1 MKKRILALALCLG
14 LLAGMVPAYAFEP
27 GLEPDVS
34 TLALMLEE
42 DAVEA
47 VELPENE
54 KTVLTAD
61 PADAETYQWQIRVME
76 SPELWVDIF
85 GQTEAECNLSY
96 PMVANLLDEN
106 GQAYVRCRSVIGG
119 ETILSEPV
127 VVTVTEPTVIEL
139 PEEPVVAIVTEP
151 AVVELPEEPVE
162 EPEAPAATEEPEVPA
177 ATEEPET
184 PAPTEEP
191 EAPAPTEEPEAP
203 AATEEPEAP
212 APTEEPAAEGEDASG
227 EEAGAVDYSTPV
239 VHGYSLKRMLL
250 ANETPTPATYNVV
263 VHYVFENGEMV
274 ADPYTASLAAGSSF
288 SATVTFP
295 VVQGYL
301 PYVGEATETSSSIE
315 LNYTNIQEDHT
326 ITVVYKPTNVDYTVI
341 HYQQNVDNDQYTEVG
356 RETRQGLTN
365 SPVPEVAWDKDDDT
379 ENNPEGFYS
388 LLYEKPAIAADGST
402 VVEVYYDRI
411 YSLMLFDLDGG
422 YGVEPIYARYGTPI
436 GDVGTPT
443 KAGYTF
449 KGWSEDGTTGV
460 DLPDKMPAGNKTYK
474 ALWQPDDTAK
484 VTIVFWGENADDEE
498 YSYIQSGVVQATP
511 GSEFTY
517 TGDGILVCGKEAHTH
532 SDACGLNCTHTHHE
546 VACYSAGKGLVEK
559 VPSQTPTHI
568 GDGIYTYTTSN
579 WFGSTTHYYVLI
591 GSTWYCGSSSDWF
604 GNISAT
610 DTVEITLSCSHA
622 HDDSCYSCGEQ
633 AHTHDSSCYM
643 GGAGLDSKLWTFV
656 RSDTV
661 TVAADG
667 SSVVNVYYDRTEKAL
682 TFKYDYR
689 NGNYQATEIITAK
702 WGANIKNQY
711 EAVAENAGSTFWS
724 AKSSGGGPYTNY
736 FGVMPETSATYY
748 NRGSSGNEGT
758 MTYYGED
765 LNGAYTVKLFEVSGV
780 GGYTVTSEDRYEFEG
795 FTYHHGTSNGSSCS
809 GAAFY
814 YTRNSYTLTFNDGYE
829 DVKTE
834 SVKYEAPLS
843 NYQDYRPAVPS
854 AYEPGSVTFGGWY
867 LNPECTGAEFKLT
880 EHTMPANNMILYA
893 KWVPVIHTVEFYL
906 DKAAL
911 EAGTKLDTHR
921 DQTVSH
927 GSLVDPAPEAPVNGS
942 YTFVG
947 WFYLDNG
954 VEKAFDF
961 ANMPVNKDL
970 KVYGKWSSNTL
981 MEYTISYKLQGT
993 DTEIAARTTGSGLAG
1008 VTKTFE
1014 AKGGADLYDGYQEG
1028 YFPVVKSHSLTI
1040 DIDDEGNNTFTFW
1053 YVQRD
1058 AVPYTVKYLNKVT
1071 GESVSPEKT
1080 VNDNRKAVVTET
1092 FKPIPGY
1099 MPDAYQKRLVV
1110 SAEEGAVNEIIFY
1123 YTKDT
1128 THAYYKITHYT
1139 QNTNGATWTEYASS
1153 QAVGDIGTTYTAD
1166 PLTIPGFTYDSTV
1179 EGTVASG
1186 KLTAGGLELKLYY
1199 TRNEYPYQV
1208 RYLEQGTGKT
1218 LANPKGSKGR
1228 YGEVISEEAIPVP
1241 DYDPVAPTS
1250 QTLNIRIEES
1260 QTEAKLNVI
1269 TFYYQ
1274 EKTVAIHYQVVG
1286 PDGCGTVV
1294 PASETVKVLNG
1305 IANGSTATAR
1315 SKEYRFVGWYSDAD
1329 CTNRVSADSKYVPEK
1344 VDGKNVAAT
1353 YYAKFEPN
1361 QGSLTIEK
1369 TVKGGVEQDFIFD
1382 VTGGGKTYTVVISCD
1397 ADGQGSTTIQGL
1409 TAGSYT
1415 VAERTGWSWKY
1426 ECEGDA
1432 SKDVTVPGG
1441 GAGTV
1446 SFTNE
1451 KTSNWFG
1458 ASDKADNV
1466 FHVVT
1471 TNQAQDIQPAAL
1483 PEKKLEL
1490 NGEEV

>member
-106 GQAYVRCRSVIGG
+106 SQAYVRCRSVIGG

-162 EPEAPAATEEPEVPA
+162 EPEAPAATEEPEAPA
-177 ATEEPET
+177 PTEEPEVPAPT
-184 PAPTEEP
+184 EEPEVPAPTEEP

-203 AATEEPEAP
+203 APTEEPEAP

-263 VHYVFENGEMV
+263 IHYVFENGEMV

-301 PYVGEATETSSSIE
+301 PYVGEAAETSSSIE

-365 SPVPEVAWDKDDDT
+365 SNVPEVAKT
-379 ENNPEGFYS
+379 YEGFYA

-436 GDVGTPT
+436 GNVGTPT

-449 KGWSEDGTTGV
+449 AGWTKDAAAAT
-460 DLPDKMPAGNKTYK
+460 LPATMPASNASYK
-474 ALWQPDDTAK
+474 ASWIPGNGVKYT
-484 VTIVFWGENADDEE
+484 VVYWYENADDDN
-498 YSYIQSGVVQATP
+498 YSVAGSAEKAAVAGTSVSSGT
-511 GSEFTY
+511 
-517 TGDGILVCGKEAHTH
+517 
-532 SDACGLNCTHTHHE
+532 
-546 VACYSAGKGLVEK
+546 YSAQPDKFTGR
-559 VPSQTPTHI
+559 
-568 GDGIYTYTTSN
+568 D
-579 WFGSTTHYYVLI
+579 TTHFIY
-591 GSTWYCGSSSDWF
+591 
-604 GNISAT
+604 NA
-610 DTVEITLSCSHA
+610 EKA
-622 HDDSCYSCGEQ
+622 E
-633 AHTHDSSCYM
+633 
-643 GGAGLDSKLWTFV
+643 
-656 RSDTV
+656 TV
-661 TVAADG
+661 TVQGDG
-667 SSVVNVYYDRTEKAL
+667 STVLNVY
-682 TFKYDYR
+682 F
-689 NGNYQATEIITAK
+689 
-702 WGANIKNQY
+702 
-711 EAVAENAGSTFWS
+711 
-724 AKSSGGGPYTNY
+724 
-736 FGVMPETSATYY
+736 
-748 NRGSSGNEGT
+748 
-758 MTYYGED
+758 
-765 LNGAYTVKLFEVSGV
+765 
-780 GGYTVTSEDRYEFEG
+780 
-795 FTYHHGTSNGSSCS
+795 
-809 GAAFY
+809 
-814 YTRNSYTLTFNDGYE
+814 TRNVYTLTFQVYKSSGWLGSWQTVHTITAKYDQEISGEFDKAPLNTTYSGRAWE
-829 DVKTE
+829 DTGNTYDYALQTLDRMPGNNVTFHLYNKNSNTQKTIYYYVQKVGTTVSPNTWPNNTTNFELLKEVKTYFNFATYNE
-834 SVKYEAPLS
+834 EYHEIQGFTRYSSSVAGFNTQGRKDFTNNNTLNLYYMRNSYPLSFHNYNAEVSGHGGPVQYEAS
-843 NYQDYRPAVPS
+843 IQDHEFTPDYPNGLEEN
-854 AYEPGSVTFGGWY
+854 AYVFEGWY
-867 LNPECTGAEFKLT
+867 LNPFFREEDKVNFDTFQ
-880 EHTMPANNMILYA
+880 MPASPVILYA
-893 KWVPVIHTVEFYL
+893 HWVPVTHTVEFYL

-911 EAGTKLDTHR
+911 EAGTKLDTHP

-927 GSLVDPAPEAPVNGS
+927 GSLVDPAPADPANGS

-993 DTEIAARTTGSGLAG
+993 DTEIAAHTTGSGLAG

-1040 DIDDEGNNTFTFW
+1040 DIANEGNNTFTFW
-1053 YVQRD
+1053 YVQRN
-1058 AVPYTVKYLNKVT
+1058 AVPYTVKYLNKAT
-1071 GESVSPEKT
+1071 GEPVSPEKT
-1080 VNDNRKAVVTET
+1080 VSDNRKAVVTET
-1092 FKPIPGY
+1092 FVPVSGM

-1139 QNTNGATWTEYASS
+1139 QNTDGATWTEYASS

-1186 KLTAGGLELKLYY
+1186 ELTAGGLELKLYY
-1199 TRNEYPYQV
+1199 IRNEYPYQV
-1208 RYLEQGTGKT
+1208 RYLEQGTGKP
-1218 LANPKGSKGR
+1218 LANPKDGKGR
-1228 YGEVISEEAIPVP
+1228 YGAVISEAAIPIE
-1241 DYDPVAPTS
+1241 DYDPVTS
-1250 QTLNIRIEES
+1250 TPQTLNIRIEES

-1274 EKTVAIHYQVVG
+1274 EQDVTIQYQVVG
-1286 PDGCGTVV
+1286 PEGCGTVTL
-1294 PASETVKVLNG
+1294 ASETVKVLSG
-1305 IANGSTATAR
+1305 TAIGSTATA
-1315 SKEYRFVGWYSDAD
+1315 SSEEYRFVGWYSDAA
-1329 CTNRVSADSKYVPEK
+1329 CTTWVSADSKYVPEK
-1344 VDGKNVAAT
+1344 VAGKNVAAT

-1382 VTGGGKTYTVVISCD
+1382 VTGGGKTYTVVISCG
-1397 ADGQGSTTIQGL
+1397 ADGKGSTTIQGL

-1426 ECEGDA
+1426 ECTNGA

-1458 ASDKADNV
+1458 ASDKVDNV
-1466 FHVVT
+1466 FDVVT

>member
-96 PMVANLLDEN
+96 PMVVNLLDEN

-162 EPEAPAATEEPEVPA
+162 EPEAPAATEEPEAPA
-177 ATEEPET
+177 PTEEPEV

-191 EAPAPTEEPEAP
+191 EAPAP
-203 AATEEPEAP
+203 TEEPEAP

-263 VHYVFENGEMV
+263 IHYVFENGEMV

-301 PYVGEATETSSSIE
+301 PYVGEAAETSSSIE

-365 SPVPEVAWDKDDDT
+365 SNVPEVAKT
-379 ENNPEGFYS
+379 YEGFYA

-436 GDVGTPT
+436 GNVGTPT

-667 SSVVNVYYDRTEKAL
+667 SSVVNVYYDRVEYTVNFY
-682 TFKYDYR
+682 TR
-689 NGNYQATEIITAK
+689 GNSPSEYTDLRITAK
-702 WGANIKNQY
+702 WGASILDQWPTYNSSSSWY
-711 EAVAENAGSTFWS
+711 VST
-724 AKSSGGGPYTNY
+724 SGNTWQNSIQ
-736 FGVMPETSATYY
+736 VMPVGGAKFYGPKTGDSSYTAYYYVEALPGDTDTITHNGVTYKLHHTDVSV
-748 NRGSSGNEGT
+748 SSGN
-758 MTYYGED
+758 
-765 LNGAYTVKLFEVSGV
+765 
-780 GGYTVTSEDRYEFEG
+780 VTDEERYEIKG
-795 FTYHHGTSNGSSCS
+795 FTYKEGTANGQSFNN
-809 GAAFY
+809 AKFY
-814 YTRNSYTLTFNDGYE
+814 YTRNSYYLTFSDGFNE
-829 DVKTE
+829 VKQDK
-834 SVKYEAPLS
+834 VKYQAPLS
-843 NYQDYRPAVPS
+843 TYADYVPDVPS
-854 AYEPGSVTFGGWY
+854 AYEPGSVVFGGWY
-867 LNPECTGAEFKLT
+867 LNPECSGAEYKLS
-880 EHTMPANNMILYA
+880 EHTMPDTNILLYA
-893 KWVPVIHTVEFYL
+893 KWVPVTHTVEFYL

-911 EAGTKLDTHR
+911 EAGTKLDTHP

-927 GSLVDPAPEAPVNGS
+927 GSLVDPAPADPANGS

-993 DTEIAARTTGSGLAG
+993 DTEIAAPTTGSGLAG

-1040 DIDDEGNNTFTFW
+1040 DIDDPTKNIFTFE
-1053 YVQRD
+1053 YIQKD
-1058 AVPYTVKYLNKVT
+1058 AVPYTVKYLNKAT
-1071 GESVSPEKT
+1071 GEPVSPEKT
-1080 VNDNRKAVVTET
+1080 VSDNRKAVVTET
-1092 FKPIPGY
+1092 FVPVSGM

-1123 YTKDT
+1123 YTEDT

-1139 QNTNGATWTEYASS
+1139 QNTDGATWTEYASS

-1199 TRNEYPYQV
+1199 IRNEYPYQV
-1208 RYLEQGTGKT
+1208 RYLEQGTGKP
-1218 LANPKGSKGR
+1218 LAEPKNGKGR
-1228 YGEVISEEAIPVP
+1228 YGAVISEAAISIE
-1241 DYDPVAPTS
+1241 DYDPVTS
-1250 QTLNIRIEES
+1250 TPQTLNIRIEES

-1274 EKTVAIHYQVVG
+1274 EQDVTIQYQVVG
-1286 PDGCGTVV
+1286 PEGCGTVTL
-1294 PASETVKVLNG
+1294 ASETVKVLSG
-1305 IANGSTATAR
+1305 TAIGSTATA
-1315 SKEYRFVGWYSDAD
+1315 SSEEYRFVGWYSDAA
-1329 CTNRVSADSKYVPEK
+1329 CTTRVSADSKYVPEK
-1344 VDGKNVAAT
+1344 VAGKNVAAT

-1382 VTGGGKTYTVVISCD
+1382 VTGGGKTYTVVISCG
-1397 ADGQGSTTIQGL
+1397 ADGKGSTTIQGL

-1426 ECEGDA
+1426 ECTNGA

-1458 ASDKADNV
+1458 ASDKVDNV
-1466 FHVVT
+1466 FDVVT

>member
-96 PMVANLLDEN
+96 PMVVNLLDEN

-162 EPEAPAATEEPEVPA
+162 EPEAPAPTEEPEAPAPTEEPEAPA

-263 VHYVFENGEMV
+263 IHYVFENGEMV

-301 PYVGEATETSSSIE
+301 PYVGEAAETSSSIE

-365 SPVPEVAWDKDDDT
+365 SNVPEVAKT
-379 ENNPEGFYS
+379 YEGFYA

-460 DLPDKMPAGNKTYK
+460 DLPDEMPAGNKTYK

-532 SDACGLNCTHTHHE
+532 DDTCYTCGQSSHTQHTTDCYDGVGNQQNVYSSIPDNPLDGQVTDHWYYGKLIYIGGKWYKYTGTTSDGSIAPTKCHTHTDACLGCGKTEHTHT
-546 VACYSAGKGLVEK
+546 
-559 VPSQTPTHI
+559 
-568 GDGIYTYTTSN
+568 
-579 WFGSTTHYYVLI
+579 
-591 GSTWYCGSSSDWF
+591 
-604 GNISAT
+604 
-610 DTVEITLSCSHA
+610 
-622 HDDSCYSCGEQ
+622 
-633 AHTHDSSCYM
+633 SSCYM
-643 GGAGLDSKLWTFV
+643 GGAGLDAGLWKFV

-667 SSVVNVYYDRTEKAL
+667 SSVVNVYYDRVEYTVNFY
-682 TFKYDYR
+682 TR
-689 NGNYQATEIITAK
+689 GNSPSEYTDLRITAK
-702 WGANIKNQY
+702 WGASILDQWPTYNSSSSWY
-711 EAVAENAGSTFWS
+711 VST
-724 AKSSGGGPYTNY
+724 SGNTWQNSIQ
-736 FGVMPETSATYY
+736 VMPVGGAKFYGPKTGDSSYTAYYYVEALPGDTDTITHNGVTYKLHHTDVSV
-748 NRGSSGNEGT
+748 SSGN
-758 MTYYGED
+758 
-765 LNGAYTVKLFEVSGV
+765 
-780 GGYTVTSEDRYEFEG
+780 VTDEERYEIKG
-795 FTYHHGTSNGSSCS
+795 FTYKEGTANGQSFNN
-809 GAAFY
+809 AKFY
-814 YTRNSYTLTFNDGYE
+814 YTRNSYYLTFSDGFNE
-829 DVKTE
+829 VKQDK
-834 SVKYEAPLS
+834 VKYQAPLS
-843 NYQDYRPAVPS
+843 TYADYVPDVPS
-854 AYEPGSVTFGGWY
+854 AYEPGSVVFGGWY
-867 LNPECTGAEFKLT
+867 LNPECSGAEYKLS
-880 EHTMPANNMILYA
+880 EHTMPDTNILLYA
-893 KWVPVIHTVEFYL
+893 KWVPVTHTVEFYL

-911 EAGTKLDTHR
+911 EAGTKLGTHPER
-921 DQTVSH
+921 TVSH
-927 GSLVDPAPEAPVNGS
+927 GSLVDPAPADPANGS

-961 ANMPVNKDL
+961 VNMPVNKDL

-993 DTEIAARTTGSGLAG
+993 DTEIAAPTTGSGLAG

-1040 DIDDEGNNTFTFW
+1040 NIDDPTKNIFTFE
-1053 YVQRD
+1053 YIQKD
-1058 AVPYTVKYLNKVT
+1058 AVPYTVRYLNKET
-1071 GESVSPEKT
+1071 GEPVADTKT
-1080 VNDNRKAVVTET
+1080 VDNNRKAVVTET
-1092 FKPIPGY
+1092 FVPVSGM

-1123 YTKDT
+1123 YTEDT

-1166 PLTIPGFTYDSTV
+1166 PLTIPGFTHDPAVS
-1179 EGTVASG
+1179 GTVASG

-1199 TRNEYPYQV
+1199 IRNEYPYQV
-1208 RYLEQGTGKT
+1208 RYLEQGTGKP
-1218 LANPKGSKGR
+1218 LANPKDGKGR
-1228 YGEVISEEAIPVP
+1228 YGAVISEAAIPIE
-1241 DYDPVAPTS
+1241 DYDPVTS
-1250 QTLNIRIEES
+1250 TPQTLNIRIEES

-1274 EKTVAIHYQVVG
+1274 EQDVTIQYQVVG
-1286 PDGCGTVV
+1286 PDGCGTVTL
-1294 PASETVKVLNG
+1294 ASETVKVLSG
-1305 IANGSTATAR
+1305 TAIGSTATA
-1315 SKEYRFVGWYSDAD
+1315 SSEEYRFVGWYSDAA
-1329 CTNRVSADSKYVPEK
+1329 CTTRVSADSKYVPEK
-1344 VDGKNVAAT
+1344 VAGKNVAAT

-1382 VTGGGKTYTVVISCD
+1382 VTGGGKTYTVVISCG
-1397 ADGQGSTTIQGL
+1397 ADGKGSTTIQGL

-1426 ECEGDA
+1426 ECTNGA

-1458 ASDKADNV
+1458 ASDKVDNV
-1466 FHVVT
+1466 FDVVT